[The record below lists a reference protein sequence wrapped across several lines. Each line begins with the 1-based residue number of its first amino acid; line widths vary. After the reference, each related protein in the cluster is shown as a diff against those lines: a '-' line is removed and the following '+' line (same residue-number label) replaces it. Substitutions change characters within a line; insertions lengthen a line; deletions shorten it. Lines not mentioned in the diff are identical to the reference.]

1 MTDPSETTPLG
12 CTTRRQ
18 WLRAAGGTV
27 AGAALA
33 GAWPEGGARARA
45 DEAAG
50 ETALIVRSKVPLD
63 LETPVEVFSRFLT
76 PNELFFVRSHFG
88 SPAVSLGPW
97 RLEVRGLVERPLK
110 LSLADLAAMEQ
121 VELPAVLQCAGN
133 GRAYFTPALP
143 GVPWDRGGVGN
154 ASWLGVRLVDLLR
167 RAGLK
172 LEPGEGHV
180 HLLGTDAPPSIKTP
194 MFLRSIPLER
204 ALDPTTLVAIRMNG
218 EPLPLLHGG
227 PLRLIVPGWAGNH
240 WMKWLRTITVARE
253 EVPGTY
259 QQSGY
264 RMPKVPTP
272 PGVDLKPSDLVPL
285 TTMAVKSLIARPI
298 AGARLAAGPIE
309 VRGVAWTGP
318 GHVTGVEVATSGD
331 GPWRPATFL
340 SEARPGTWRLW
351 RYTLEGVRPG
361 RLELR
366 AGPPTR
372 RARPSRTS
380 LRGTVAVISGTASTP
395 SPARSFK
402 CADLSGSCRWPRP
415 RPSLFYWLCCRPP
428 GPVPS
433 PTTPI
438 ARTGLRRAA
447 PRSAITA

>member
-1 MTDPSETTPLG
+1 M
-12 CTTRRQ
+12 
-18 WLRAAGGTV
+18 

-33 GAWPEGGARARA
+33 GRWPEGALRARA
-45 DEAAG
+45 DEAG
-50 ETALIVRSKVPLD
+50 QETALIVRSKVPLD
-63 LETPVEVFSRFLT
+63 LETPVEVFNRFLT

-88 SPAVSLGPW
+88 APAVSLGPW
-97 RLEVRGLVERPLK
+97 RLEIRGLVERPLE
-110 LSLADLAAMEQ
+110 LSLADLAGLEQ

-133 GRAYFTPALP
+133 GRAYFTPAIP

-180 HLLGTDAPPSIKTP
+180 HLLGADAPPSIKAP
-194 MFLRSIPLER
+194 MFFRSIPLER
-204 ALDPTTLVAIRMNG
+204 ALDPTTLLATRMNG

-227 PLRLIVPGWAGNH
+227 PLRLVVPGWAGNH

-253 EVPGTY
+253 EAPGTY
-259 QQSGY
+259 QQTGY

-272 PGVDLKPSDLVPL
+272 PGVDLKPADLVPL
-285 TTMAVKSLIARPI
+285 TTMTVKSLIARPI

-309 VRGVAWTGP
+309 VRGVAWTGT
-318 GHVTGVEVATSGD
+318 GHVTGVEIATGRD

-351 RYTLEGVRPG
+351 HCTLQGVRPG

-366 AGPPTR
+366 A
-372 RARPSRTS
+372 RATDSMGQTQPDVTPWNRSGY
-380 LRGTVAVISGTASTP
+380 LWNGIDTVACEV
-395 SPARSFK
+395 
-402 CADLSGSCRWPRP
+402 
-415 RPSLFYWLCCRPP
+415 
-428 GPVPS
+428 V
-433 PTTPI
+433 
-438 ARTGLRRAA
+438 
-447 PRSAITA
+447 